1 MSDHVDLSADDEGD
15 DRPLVPPDCGGDG
28 GDGFYDESGELML
41 AASLGQ
47 QFDRPVIDPR
57 MLEPFREPIWELP
70 PIQLS
75 RPCSINAL
83 DGSWYLEILG
93 GIALFQ
99 TRGAL
104 RIEATDTRLRA
115 SADMYTSTPV
125 IGPIRTAAT
134 HIAEGELR
142 LPPEA
147 LVIRRNWYPSFPQA
161 EYSWYF
167 RSTGISYV
175 NGVLLV
181 TFTRHLWSPRQQAF
195 VSTDQGWLRLTCRQ
209 SILKLPTFPQP
220 TLQLTGTA
228 MIGGQ
233 QRPIRA
239 TKTSPYYRGCVVE
252 VDVMANRSWV
262 ASAATPG
269 GTVTFTGVYRS
280 HGLDFRAIVNDTNV
294 PEGANLT
301 VAELHAL
308 LAAHRSLKSPPNWHL
323 WLFVGSRLGTSG
335 TLGLMFDQTAPHREG
350 AVGFA
355 DPQLGSSSIID
366 PAAQNQPLGN
376 VPAAFLRTLIHE
388 AGHAFNLFHPKHDV
402 HSVPTGTTVMNQTGD
417 VMGFATSTN
426 RFPGNAT
433 FAFNDHNA
441 TSLVHSPDP
450 QVAPGWRDFGWGH
463 GSLSAGLPVPTDVAG
478 LTVGVEADDLRLELS
493 VPELVV
499 RGEVVIAD
507 VTVTNT
513 GDAPRWVTGR
523 LNLTEDDL
531 LIHVEHP
538 NGTVGPVRD
547 IVLAC
552 SLPRLVELEPGASIS
567 ASFQLFFTNEGFTF
581 DQPGLYQLTA
591 ELDVGDG
598 SQQVVRS
605 ESARLELQ
613 LPVDEEPRRLAE
625 LTMDEAIG
633 RSVAL
638 GDFGPDEDA
647 AATLATV
654 AEDYVHTETGAVLGL
669 VLANGLGRDTLDLT
683 SGDVATPARQ
693 GDATDII
700 DRLLEHRTHE
710 ELERLAGAAVSALE
724 PDAPVVEE
732 LHRRADGS
740 DS

>member
-1 MSDHVDLSADDEGD
+1 MSENVDLFAEDED
-15 DRPLVPPDCGGDG
+15 DRPLVPHDCGSAGGDG
-28 GDGFYDESGELML
+28 IYDESGELML

-47 QFDRPVIDPR
+47 TADLPTIDPR
-57 MLEPFREPIWELP
+57 FLEPIREPMHVLRT
-70 PIQLS
+70 Q
-75 RPCSINAL
+75 PCPVGVL
-83 DGSWYLEILG
+83 DGSWFLEILG
-93 GIALFQ
+93 GISLFQ

-104 RIEATDTRLRA
+104 RIEASGTQLRA
-115 SADMYTSTPV
+115 SGDMYTSEPV
-125 IGPIRTAAT
+125 IGPIGPIRTAPT
-134 HIAEGELR
+134 HLADVELK
-142 LPPEA
+142 LPPAA
-147 LVIRRNWYPSFPQA
+147 LVIRRNWYPNFPQR

-167 RSTGISYV
+167 RSTGVSYLS
-175 NGVLLV
+175 GVLLI
-181 TFTRHLWSPRQQAF
+181 TFTRHLWNRQQQQF

-209 SILKLPTFPQP
+209 SVVKLPTFPQP
-220 TLQLTGTA
+220 TMQLTGTA

-233 QRPIRA
+233 QRQIRA

-252 VDVMANRSWV
+252 VDVMTNRNWV
-262 ASAATPG
+262 TSAATPG

-280 HGLDFRAIVNDTNV
+280 HGLDFRAVVNDTNV
-294 PEGANLT
+294 PEDANLT

-308 LAAHRSLKSPPNWHL
+308 MDTHRSLQAPPKWHL

-355 DPQLGSSSIID
+355 DPQLGSSSILE
-366 PAAQNQPLGN
+366 PSAQNQPLGN

-402 HSVPTGTTVMNQTGD
+402 HSVPIGTTIMNQTGD
-417 VMGFATSTN
+417 VMGFATTTN
-426 RFPGNAT
+426 RYPGNAT

-463 GSLSAGLPVPTDVAG
+463 GSVSAGLPVPTDVAG
-478 LTVGVEADDLRLELS
+478 LAVDPEAEDLRLELS
-493 VPELVV
+493 VPDLVV
-499 RGEVVIAD
+499 RGEIVIAE

-513 GDAPRWVTGR
+513 GDAPRWVTSR

-531 LIHVEHP
+531 WIQVEDP
-538 NGTVGPVRD
+538 SGTLAPVRD

-552 SLPRLVELEPGASIS
+552 SLPRLVELEPGGSIS
-567 ASFQLFFTNEGFTF
+567 ASFQLFYTNEGFTF

-591 ELDVGDG
+591 ELDIGDG

-605 ESARLELQ
+605 EPVRLEVQ

-654 AEDYVHTETGAVLGL
+654 AEEYPETDTGAVLGL
-669 VLANGLGRDTLDLT
+669 VLANGFGRDTLDLT
-683 SGDVATPARQ
+683 SGDVATPARAR
-693 GDATDII
+693 DARGLVDQ
-700 DRLLEHRTHE
+700 LLEHRTQE
-710 ELERLAGAAVSALE
+710 ELERLAGVAVSALE

-732 LHRRADGS
+732 LRRRADDS